1 MDIFKLQPFFDA
13 PVYFSSK
20 GYAGD
25 HCHGHTTTLQVI
37 YTCSS
42 QTVRIF
48 RIAYIGYGGEGGI
61 NFNVLCFVFTCYICL
76 ISENINTCSCC
87 GKKFQISNLINLD
100 AAQPNLT

>member
-1 MDIFKLQPFFDA
+1 MKLRMWFNRVDMM
-13 PVYFSSK
+13 
-20 GYAGD
+20 
-25 HCHGHTTTLQVI
+25 
-37 YTCSS
+37 
-42 QTVRIF
+42 QTWRTIRRVVGRG
-48 RIAYIGYGGEGGI
+48 RKLEREVGEGGI

>member
-1 MDIFKLQPFFDA
+1 MGTFTLQPFFDA

-37 YTCSS
+37 YTCPS

-48 RIAYIGYGGEGGI
+48 RIAYIGYAPT
-61 NFNVLCFVFTCYICL
+61 NPP
-76 ISENINTCSCC
+76 
-87 GKKFQISNLINLD
+87 KKFSPTSRQLRAMKLGIQDQLNILI
-100 AAQPNLT
+100 